1 MLPLDSLCRFSFIY
15 LLPPKSF
22 PCHFL
27 KIRSFYMYGCFACM
41 CICVPHAHSA
51 HWGQRRESD
60 FLEPE
65 LQRAVIH
72 HVDIGNQ
79 VGICWKSK
87 KCVPLV
93 TEPSLQSPS
102 CRVFWEVICCVHY
115 KVSLGTNTSLQKLV
129 WLIRTSTISLIISG
143 KSSCAKHKYK
153 LEALSFWW
161 KSFF

>member
-27 KIRSFYMYGCFACM
+27 KIRSFYMYGCFAACLSVYHM
-41 CICVPHAHSA
+41 HTVPTEVRGGSQIF
-51 HWGQRRESD
+51 WNQSY
-60 FLEPE
+60 
-65 LQRAVIH
+65 RAVIH

-79 VGICWKSK
+79 VVICWKSK

-102 CRVFWEVICCVHY
+102 CHVFWEVICCVHY

-129 WLIRTSTISLIISG
+129 WLIRTNTISLIISG